1 MPEVPEVHGD
11 VGRDSGELLLE
22 TAQAHTGGPS
32 LLPQQ

>member
-11 VGRDSGELLLE
+11 VGQGSGELLLE
-22 TAQAHTGGPS
+22 TAQAHTGGPG